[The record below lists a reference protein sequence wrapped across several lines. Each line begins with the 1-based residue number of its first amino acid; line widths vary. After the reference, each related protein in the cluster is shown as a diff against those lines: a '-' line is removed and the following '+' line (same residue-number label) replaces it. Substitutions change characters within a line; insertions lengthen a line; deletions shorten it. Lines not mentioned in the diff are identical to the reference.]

1 MTTALAL
8 VALFALSAYFSGSEA
23 ALTALS
29 DYQLRRLH
37 VQRPGLRRALEMWAR
52 RPHRFIVA
60 ILVGNTVVNLILTST
75 VTAAVARILP
85 LPRTVVEVLVWV
97 CLTPVVIVAC
107 ELAPKII
114 GRWMPVAFTVFALP
128 PLQWLQGG
136 VSLLLAP
143 FLSPLERF
151 SRTAE
156 VPHFTSMS
164 ELRSLIAE
172 SSRRVYRSDVSELFT
187 RALLFNEVRVHAIMT
202 PRERVDMVDIAGRS
216 FADIVQAIIDT
227 GRTRVPLYE
236 GNPDQVVGFALVKDL
251 FYLSTG
257 GGECTVADLIHP
269 ILEAPDGMLARDLLQ
284 RFKSSQIH
292 IARVNDAAGRF
303 IGIVTLED
311 IVEELMGE
319 ILDEYDTKRVHS

>member
-1 MTTALAL
+1 
-8 VALFALSAYFSGSEA
+8 
-23 ALTALS
+23 
-29 DYQLRRLH
+29 
-37 VQRPGLRRALEMWAR
+37 
-52 RPHRFIVA
+52 
-60 ILVGNTVVNLILTST
+60 
-75 VTAAVARILP
+75 
-85 LPRTVVEVLVWV
+85 
-97 CLTPVVIVAC
+97 
-107 ELAPKII
+107 
-114 GRWMPVAFTVFALP
+114 
-128 PLQWLQGG
+128 
-136 VSLLLAP
+136 
-143 FLSPLERF
+143 
-151 SRTAE
+151 
-156 VPHFTSMS
+156 
-164 ELRSLIAE
+164 
-172 SSRRVYRSDVSELFT
+172 
-187 RALLFNEVRVHAIMT
+187 
-202 PRERVDMVDIAGRS
+202 MVDIAGRS